1 MSRKVG
7 ERMGWG
13 FRLAALLVVPASV
26 LLTRREWEGGDAIP
40 RSGGAV
46 IVANHVSHADPLT
59 FAHFVYGNG
68 RLPRFLAKA
77 ELFEVRLVGPVL
89 RSMGQI
95 PVFRLTHDAAL
106 AFRAAVDAVRSGKI
120 VIVYPEGTLTRQPD
134 LWPMAGKTGAARI
147 ALTADVPVIPV
158 AQWGA
163 QEILYP
169 YASRPSLWP
178 RKRVLAS
185 AGTPVDLDDLRGRPL
200 TPEVLNEATDRIMDA
215 ITALLEE
222 LREERAP
229 AERFDPR
236 KAGVR
241 PIGNPHRDPQQDRPG
256 RRRRRTTSRRSA

>member
-1 MSRKVG
+1 MSRRVG

-13 FRLAALLVVPASV
+13 FRLAALVVVPVSLA
-26 LLTRREWEGGDAIP
+26 LTRRQWEGGDRIP
-40 RSGGAV
+40 RQGGAV

-59 FAHFVYGNG
+59 FAHFVYANG

-77 ELFEVRLVGPVL
+77 ELFDVPVIGAVL

-95 PVFRLTHDAAL
+95 PVYRLTVDAAL

-147 ALTADVPVIPV
+147 ALTADVPAIPV

-178 RKRVLAS
+178 PKTVRAR
-185 AGTPVDLDDLRGRPL
+185 AGDPVDLEDLRGRPL
-200 TPEVLNEATDRIMDA
+200 TPEVLAVATDRIMDA

-222 LREERAP
+222 VRGEQAP
-229 AERFDPR
+229 VDRYDPR
-236 KAGVR
+236 RAGVR
-241 PIGNPHRDPQQDRPG
+241 PIGNPHRDTHQDRPG
-256 RRRRRTTSRRSA
+256 RRRRRTTSRRNP

>member
-13 FRLAALLVVPASV
+13 FRLAAFLVVPASV
-26 LLTRREWEGGDAIP
+26 LMTRREWEGGKLIP
-40 RSGGAV
+40 PAGGAV
-46 IVANHVSHADPLT
+46 VVANHVSHADPLT
-59 FAHFVYGNG
+59 FAHFVYNNG

-77 ELFEVRLVGPVL
+77 ELFDVPVVGAML

-95 PVFRLTHDAAL
+95 PVLRLTSDAAL

-134 LWPMAGKTGAARI
+134 LWPMSGKTGAARI

-169 YASRPSLWP
+169 YVSRPSLWP
-178 RKRVLAS
+178 RKTVRAR
-185 AGTPVDLDDLRGRPL
+185 AGAPVDLDDLRGRPL
-200 TPEVLNEATDRIMDA
+200 TPEVLTEATDRIMDA

-222 LREERAP
+222 LRGERAP
-229 AERFDPR
+229 EDRFDPR
-236 KAGVR
+236 AAGVR
-241 PIGNPHRDPQQDRPG
+241 PIGNPHRDQHQERPG
-256 RRRRRTTSRRSA
+256 RRRRRTTIRRSP